1 MASVSGSN
9 KRAAITVN
17 DETLLRFPCDFP
29 IKMMGRDTQDFRDTA
44 RSLVEH
50 HSGPLSDEA
59 IKFAISRNGNF
70 VSITITVQA
79 QSQQQLDD
87 IYRDV
92 SSHEAVLMAL

>member
-1 MASVSGSN
+1 LS
-9 KRAAITVN
+9 KRATITVN
-17 DETLLRFPCDFP
+17 DETLLKFPCAFP

-44 RSLVEH
+44 RSLVEKH
-50 HSGPLSDEA
+50 TGPLDDET
-59 IKFAISRNGNF
+59 IKSATSRNGNF

>member
-1 MASVSGSN
+1 M
-9 KRAAITVN
+9 N
-17 DETLLRFPCDFP
+17 DETLLEFPCAFP
-29 IKMMGRDTQDFRDTA
+29 IKMMGRDTQDFRDIA
-44 RSLVEH
+44 RALVEH
-50 HSGPLSDEA
+50 HTGPLDGQD
-59 IKFAISRNGNF
+59 IKVATSRNGNF

>member
-1 MASVSGSN
+1 
-9 KRAAITVN
+9 
-17 DETLLRFPCDFP
+17 
-29 IKMMGRDTQDFRDTA
+29 MGRDTQEFRDTA
-44 RSLVEH
+44 RALVEH
-50 HSGPLSDEA
+50 HTGPLDAQS
-59 IKFAISRNGNF
+59 IKCATSRNGNF